1 MEGWIK
7 LHRKFVEWEWFNVD
21 EMVKLFIYLLLT
33 ANHETTKWRGI
44 EIKRG
49 QLLTGRK
56 SLHDKTKISEQTLRT
71 CLSRLEKTGEINL
84 QSTNRF
90 TIITISNY
98 DSYQSNQPTTNQLT
112 NQQLTSDQPTTNQQ
126 LTTNKNDK
134 KEKNEKNI
142 INKDEILVNSLE
154 IKNGYSEVFLRWLKY
169 KRSRNES
176 YKNKD
181 SAFLAYEKLYKLS
194 SGDHNKAIQII
205 ENSMANN
212 WAGLFELKDN
222 GKKIND
228 YGTEGMFK

>member
-33 ANHETTKWRGI
+33 ANHEATKWRGI

-84 QSTNRF
+84 KSTNKY
-90 TIITISNY
+90 TIITICNY
-98 DSYQSNQPTTNQLT
+98 ESYQSNQPTTNQLT
-112 NQQLTSDQPTTNQQ
+112 NQQLTNDQPTTNQQ

-134 KEKNEKNI
+134 KEKNDNNDKNI
-142 INKDEILVNSLE
+142 PPKIEDVKIYCQERNNKVDSEKWYNF
-154 IKNGYSEVFLRWLKY
+154 YSAKGWMIG
-169 KRSRNES
+169 
-176 YKNKD
+176 KNKMKD
-181 SAFLAYEKLYKLS
+181 WKAAVRTWENKKEEKQRPKLA
-194 SGDHNKAIQII
+194 
-205 ENSMANN
+205 M
-212 WAGLFELKDN
+212 
-222 GKKIND
+222 
-228 YGTEGMFK
+228 